1 MISNTILE
9 QMFELWLASQ
19 HPLDEVIRFSRFV
32 DRNPEL
38 RKQSTLHH
46 QHSVSMVII
55 PVLFNLKSRHYPKL
69 NTELMK
75 DAFQWHDL
83 PEGLLLQ
90 KKDISVV
97 SKKAHHDLKEYVA
110 FEQKIQH
117 FLFQDINLHRHFM
130 EAYLLQFAHKSDEY
144 LSIFPEEAME
154 IILHLRKQYPYEVHL
169 FPALEKWE
177 YLFYAYEGY
186 LHYDDKV
193 IWVNVLR
200 EHILE
205 LSRFANEIVGFREEI
220 FPIYFEEA
228 INKFIEDNKHVM
240 AF

>member
-1 MISNTILE
+1 MIENTIFE
-9 QMFELWLASQ
+9 KMFEIWFTSQ

-32 DRNPEL
+32 ERNPKL

-46 QHSVSMVII
+46 QHSVCMAIM
-55 PVLFNLKSRHYPKL
+55 PVLFNLKRKYFPEL
-69 NTELMK
+69 NTELLK

-90 KKDISVV
+90 KKDVSVV
-97 SKKAHHDLKEYVA
+97 NKKAHHDLEEYLA
-110 FEQKIQH
+110 FEKSTQH
-117 FLFQDINLHRHFM
+117 FKSQDFNLHVHFM
-130 EAYLLQFAHKSDEY
+130 EAYMLQFAHKSDAY

-154 IILHLRKQYPYEVHL
+154 VIVHLREHYPYEVVL

-186 LHYDDKV
+186 LHHGDEV

-200 EHILE
+200 EHVSE
-205 LSRFANEIVGFREEI
+205 LSVFANEINGFREVV
-220 FPIYFEEA
+220 FPLHFEKS
-228 INKFIEDNKHVM
+228 INKFIEDNKHVIN
-240 AF
+240 F